1 MKKSFISA
9 IALSVFFFVSGNVF
23 ATDATV
29 GSARVVITPSEVNAI
44 TVPWNGDIRHAIDA
58 SITTF
63 TIGGV
68 RHWFNPTGLVHAKY
82 SGPLDQPFQ
91 TRLWTKDS
99 YLLFK
104 DPNNLGLGGPWRKI
118 DNDNWTFDGGEPWL
132 VNMHESAAGG
142 LLAFLH
148 VEQATVTN
156 GQYSPGRSRISLA
169 WSANGGEHFTYLGD
183 IIRYYDN
190 RSTYNVQGAPYII
203 KDGYFYVYYKDL
215 CPNPSEAV
223 ARAPVSDVLVAARQG
238 KTVPWK
244 KYYNGSWES
253 NGLGGPCSSVAI
265 EQGIDHTDAAYSTH
279 TQKYYLTLS
288 KQSSGGSDTWI
299 KLYESS
305 DGITWSYLTTIVQES
320 GLGERKGYQYVT
332 IVDAS
337 GSDNSIVGKSF
348 FVYSAKDS
356 TNATV
361 YRWFVTFGDVSPTP
375 SPSPSPSPTA
385 KSADLNSDNKVDIFD
400 YNVLVGDFGKIG
412 SNLVSDID
420 KNNKVDIFDYNI
432 LVGEFG
438 K

>member
-1 MKKSFISA
+1 MKKSFI
-9 IALSVFFFVSGNVF
+9 IATTLSLFFLASPNVF
-23 ATDATV
+23 ATNVTV
-29 GSARVVITPSEVNAI
+29 GSARIVIIPSEVNTI

-68 RHWFNPTGLVHAKY
+68 RYWFNPTGLAHTKY
-82 SGPLDQPFQ
+82 RGPLNQPFQ

-99 YLLFK
+99 YMLFQ
-104 DPNNLGLGGPWRKI
+104 DPHNKGLGGPWRKI
-118 DNDNWTFDGGEPWL
+118 DNDTWTFDGGEPWL
-132 VNMHESAAGG
+132 VNVYEGAGEG

-148 VEQATVTN
+148 VEQATVT
-156 GQYSPGRSRISLA
+156 GGTYSPGRSRIGLA
-169 WSANGGEHFTYLGD
+169 WSANGGERFTYLGD

-203 KDGYFYVYYKDL
+203 KDGYFYVYNKDL

-223 ARAPVSDVLVAARQG
+223 ARAPVSDVLAAARQG
-238 KTVPWK
+238 QTTPWK

-253 NGLGGPCSSVAI
+253 DGLGGPCSPVVI
-265 EQGIDHTDAAYSTH
+265 EQGIDHTDAAYSTY
-279 TQKYYLTLS
+279 TQKYYVTLS

-305 DGITWSYLTTIVQES
+305 NGIHWSYLTTIVQES

-337 GSDNSIVGKSF
+337 GNDNGVVGKSF
-348 FVYSAKDS
+348 YVYSAKDS

-361 YRWFVTFGDVSPTP
+361 YRWLITFEG
-375 SPSPSPSPTA
+375 A
-385 KSADLNSDNKVDIFD
+385 SADLTVDGKVNIFD
-400 YNVLVGDFGKIG
+400 YNILITNYGKTG
-412 SNLVSDID
+412 SAGWIKADID
-420 KNNKVDIFDYNI
+420 RNGKVDIFDYNI
-432 LVGEFG
+432 LVSEFG